1 MQTKIVYILVSDD
14 SDTYL
19 EQSLLSVYSLRLH
32 NPRAIVELAVDQ
44 FTAMTLV
51 DKREEIKRYIT
62 NLIEIVVPE
71 ELNKVQRS
79 RYLKTNLRKFIKGD
93 YLFIDCD
100 TVICG
105 KLDDIDAFKG
115 EIGMVADLNGN
126 LLLEDADTLQKY
138 KDAGFGDATGLPY
151 FNSGVIFAR
160 DTEIVHQFYAD
171 WYDNWCK
178 SVSNGVKYD
187 QPALCVTNTNHGLV
201 IKELSGT
208 WNCQF
213 KMKGY
218 SYLKNAKIMHY
229 YSNNGENDSFF
240 TLPMDML
247 YQQVMD
253 DGITPLIDKLIRHAK
268 TDFYAVMTV
277 NKEQSM
283 SFFNSHLLYLYTNRP
298 ALYQVLERVGKM
310 MERMLYR

>member
-1 MQTKIVYILVSDD
+1 MKTKIVYTLVSSP
-14 SDTYL
+14 SDFYL
-19 EQSLLSVYSLRLH
+19 EQALLSVYSLRLH

-187 QPALCVTNTNHGLV
+187 QPALCVTNANHGLV